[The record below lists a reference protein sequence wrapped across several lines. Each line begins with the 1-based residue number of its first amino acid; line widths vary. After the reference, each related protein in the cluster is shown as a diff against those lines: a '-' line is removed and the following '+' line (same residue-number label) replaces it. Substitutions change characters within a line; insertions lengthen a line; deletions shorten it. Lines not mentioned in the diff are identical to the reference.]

1 MRCRPGRAGPGLA
14 ARRVPHQLAER
25 PSGKKQ
31 DRLPIRVSEHSAL
44 VPGPDGDEAAETCT
58 LITSVLR
65 SGCPQLV
72 LQEAQAWLTGTH
84 LVRSGEAA
92 AVRGGEAAARAPR
105 RKSARPVTADEE
117 SWPEGPLAGASANV
131 ALSSPKV
138 VSHADHLVRQDSVIS
153 AAGIILILLT
163 LLSSAAEL

>member
-1 MRCRPGRAGPGLA
+1 M
-14 ARRVPHQLAER
+14 
-25 PSGKKQ
+25 
-31 DRLPIRVSEHSAL
+31 
-44 VPGPDGDEAAETCT
+44 PGPDGEEVAETCT
-58 LITSVLR
+58 PITSVLR
-65 SGCPQLV
+65 SGFPQLV

-92 AVRGGEAAARAPR
+92 ARAPR
-105 RKSARPVTADEE
+105 RKSAGPVTADEE
-117 SWPEGPLAGASANV
+117 SWPGGPLVGASANV